1 MNKSLSLSFS
11 LIKKEFQVAYRDRT
25 IFIFTCIVFVLLTL
39 SGLLGILQY
48 QQDAQD
54 RRESNKKFSSEL
66 RTFHADAHDV
76 AHYGTYLFKPLS
88 PLTVFDPGL
97 NDYFGTSYR
106 VEAHVQHEVDY
117 SNAEGTDAQL
127 RFGSLTLT
135 LILQVLLPF
144 LYLTMCCTMLTQ
156 EREQGTLKML
166 LTHGSSLSR
175 LLWSKIIAYYIFA
188 ILWLLPVFMGMLVLL
203 CLFDPGHLLLGRFGF
218 MMLAYLV
225 FYFSLTL
232 IAALISLYSRSSRSA
247 IQLAMGIWLLGAI
260 VLPKIGTTWIDQ
272 RYPLSSRAEF
282 NHQVRQGYL
291 KGIHGEGDSRSRVE
305 KYLEQLCSQY
315 GVKKLE
321 ELPLNVDGLVLQY
334 NEDYQQKVFDY
345 YYANV
350 EKIIDQQ
357 QQSLSAMGLLNP
369 FTALKRLSMTLSGT
383 DFFHHQLFFQQA
395 KDYRNAFIR
404 RLNNEVAKK
413 MKQPELHKVSTAVPA
428 AMFPAFHYP
437 FPKLV
442 VLLWREGIPLFGLLI
457 WPCVLALVLVF
468 RLKLFKKRL

>member
-1 MNKSLSLSFS
+1 MNKSLFLSFS

-25 IFIFTCIVFVLLTL
+25 ILIFTCIVFVLLTL

-48 QQDAQD
+48 QQDAQE
-54 RRESNKKFSSEL
+54 RQESNKKFSSEL

-117 SNAEGTDAQL
+117 SNAEGADAQL

-135 LILQVLLPF
+135 LILQLLLPF
-144 LYLTMCCTMLTQ
+144 LYLTMCCSMLTQ

-175 LLWSKIIAYYIFA
+175 LLWSKIIAYYMFA
-188 ILWLLPVFMGMLVLL
+188 VLWLLPVFVGMLILL
-203 CLFDPGHLLLGRFGF
+203 CFFDSGHLMLGRFVL
-218 MMLAYLV
+218 MMLVYLV

-232 IAALISLYSRSSRSA
+232 IAALISLYCRSSRSA
-247 IQLAMGIWLLGAI
+247 IQLAMGIWLLWAI

-272 RYPLSSRAEF
+272 RYPLISRAQF

-291 KGIHGEGDSRSRVE
+291 KGIDGDGDSRSRVE
-305 KYLEQLCSQY
+305 KYLEQVCRQY
-315 GVKKLE
+315 GVKKIE

-383 DFFHHQLFFQQA
+383 DFFHHQQFFQQA
-395 KDYRNAFIR
+395 RDYRNTFIR
-404 RLNNEVAKK
+404 RLNREVAQKP
-413 MKQPELHKVSTAVPA
+413 QRQELHKVPA
-428 AMFPAFHYP
+428 EAPGALFPAFHYR
-437 FPKLV
+437 FPTLA
-442 VLLWREGIPLFGLLI
+442 VLLWREAIPFWGLLI
-457 WPCVLALVLVF
+457 WPCLLASVLAF
-468 RLKLFKKRL
+468 RLKFFKI